1 MIRSDLVSF
10 TTLDVCVLLG
20 LRIGGCVV
28 DLQRESQDSPIRK
41 LFPSTHVYV
50 KMIFDEIQKRRNDV
64 NVDDFCKLY
73 VLLGLSEFLL
83 PTVSGSVFSGLFSI
97 VDDLGEL
104 CNYNWGTTVF
114 QFLVQSLY
122 QTLTSL
128 QADVRGGHTYIGGCA
143 YVLQVITM
151 KWLDK
156 NSFMICQ
163 LLWFCC

>member
-10 TTLDVCVLLG
+10 TTLDVCVILG

-28 DLQRESQDSPIRK
+28 DLRRKSQDSPIRK

-83 PTVSGSVFSGLFSI
+83 PTVSGSVFGGLFSI
-97 VDDLGEL
+97 VDELGEL
-104 CNYNWGTTVF
+104 FNYNWGRIVF
-114 QFLVQSLY
+114 HFLVQSLY
-122 QTLTSL
+122 QTSTSL
-128 QADVRGGHTYIGGCA
+128 
-143 YVLQVITM
+143 
-151 KWLDK
+151 
-156 NSFMICQ
+156 
-163 LLWFCC
+163 